1 MEHYGAI
8 DDAKA
13 LAAFLGAPIVGFVFG
28 AVAWA
33 SLRTQEVKREG
44 VLTLHL
50 EHLGP
55 WHDAKAAISGI
66 GGALTLV
73 SWAILFV
80 LWLRGQG

>member
-1 MEHYGAI
+1 VGHYGAI
-8 DDAKA
+8 DGAKV
-13 LAAFLGAPIVGFVFG
+13 LAAFLGAPIVGLAVG
-28 AVAWA
+28 AAAWA

-44 VLTLHL
+44 GLTLYL

-66 GGALTLV
+66 GGALTLA
-73 SWAILFV
+73 SWAILVV